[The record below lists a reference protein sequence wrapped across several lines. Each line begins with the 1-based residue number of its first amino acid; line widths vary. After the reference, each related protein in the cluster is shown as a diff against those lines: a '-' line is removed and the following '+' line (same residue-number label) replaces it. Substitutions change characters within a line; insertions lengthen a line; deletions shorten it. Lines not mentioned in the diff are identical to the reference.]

1 MYLNGFLKKIC
12 IYLYVYDKLIYKENK
27 IWNNLFDL
35 FIMII
40 LFLSL
45 IWYVLNDKKI
55 NENWKIMII

>member
-1 MYLNGFLKKIC
+1 MYLNGFFKKIC
-12 IYLYVYDKLIYKENK
+12 IYLYVNDKLIYKENK

-45 IWYVLNDKKI
+45 IWYVLNDKKKLM
-55 NENWKIMII
+55 KIEK

>member
-12 IYLYVYDKLIYKENK
+12 IYLYVNDKLIYKENK

-45 IWYVLNDKKI
+45 IWYVLNDKK
-55 NENWKIMII
+55 K

>member
-1 MYLNGFLKKIC
+1 MYIFIC
-12 IYLYVYDKLIYKENK
+12 IYVYDKLIYKENK

-45 IWYVLNDKKI
+45 IWYVLNDKKKI